1 MALREYRCAKC
12 GATFERIIRS
22 ERDERKVACP
32 ECGDRRVR
40 RLISRFSTAGAS
52 NGAEQSSHSCAC
64 GGSCACGR
72 K

>member
-1 MALREYRCAKC
+1 MALREYHCAKC

-22 ERDERKVACP
+22 EREARKVVCP

-40 RLISRFSTAGAS
+40 RMISRFSTAGTS
-52 NGAEQSSHSCAC
+52 RGAEKADGCTC